1 MKIISGDEFGILRLN
16 STKRKKVI
24 DKYGELNK
32 NNEIIK
38 IYKSPLEDNN
48 ENFHLFITS
57 KYETYTLNWNL
68 KKKISSI
75 QNKEDKNICSTIK
88 NLDSN
93 IIING
98 NERGEITILNF
109 NEYKHTSTTK
119 TIPIP
124 NPNPNL
130 HIKLSNI
137 ENSTFNS
144 ESIYIMY
151 ENTPLLLYNIEKDKI
166 EFKGKNLPHDELG
179 LRIPIYDTSL
189 FEVKNNNRLI
199 YVSTGYGEIRLYDL
213 RASPKPSLNK
223 KISKYK
229 INIITSSKY
238 NNNNNII
245 FGDCRGNCSMLDI
258 RKSFHICKNFKG
270 NTGSIKDIICI
281 DDKDIA
287 IVGGYD
293 RFVKWYDYAHNID
306 ERIFVKHKVNCLC
319 LIDVEND
326 KIFQEDDEEDEEE
339 EILDSEFEK
348 ESNENEDNENEENE
362 KESNE
367 NEDNENE
374 DNENEDN
381 ENEDNEN
388 EDDEN
393 KDDENEVN
401 EEGDEEEYNEKVDE
415 EEEEKPKEKKFL
427 NKKIKKNK

>member
-1 MKIISGDEFGILRLN
+1 MKILSGDEFGILRLS
-16 STKRKKVI
+16 STKTKKVI

-38 IYKSPLEDNN
+38 IYKSPLEENN
-48 ENFHLFITS
+48 ENFNLFITS
-57 KYETYTLNWNL
+57 KYETYTLNWNI
-68 KKKISSI
+68 KKKISLI
-75 QNKEDKNICSTIK
+75 ENKEDKNICSTMK
-88 NLDSN
+88 NLDSS

-98 NERGEITILNF
+98 NGKGEITILNI
-109 NEYKHTSTTK
+109 NEYKHKSTTK
-119 TIPIP
+119 KIPIQ

-130 HIKLSNI
+130 KIKLTNI

-306 ERIFVKHKVNCLC
+306 DRIFVKHKVNSLC
-319 LIDVEND
+319 LIDIEND
-326 KIFQEDDEEDEEE
+326 NSLQEEEEEDDEGD
-339 EILDSEFEK
+339 IMDSEFENISNENEENEK
-348 ESNENEDNENEENE
+348 EENEDEENEKYENEDNENEEN
-362 KESNE
+362 
-367 NEDNENE
+367 
-374 DNENEDN
+374 
-381 ENEDNEN
+381 
-388 EDDEN
+388 DD
-393 KDDENEVN
+393 N
-401 EEGDEEEYNEKVDE
+401 EEGEEDEYDEKSDE

-427 NKKIKKNK
+427 NKKIKK

>member
-16 STKRKKVI
+16 STKTKKVI
-24 DKYGELNK
+24 DKYGDLNI

-38 IYKSPLEDNN
+38 IYKSPLEENN

-75 QNKEDKNICSTIK
+75 ENKENKNICSTMK
-88 NLDSN
+88 NIELN
-93 IIING
+93 TIING
-98 NERGEITILNF
+98 NEKGELTILNF
-109 NEYKHTSTTK
+109 NEHKHKSTTK
-119 TIPIP
+119 IIPIQ

-130 HIKLSNI
+130 RIKLSNI

-229 INIITSSKY
+229 INIIRSSKY

-258 RKSFHICKNFKG
+258 RKSFNICKNFKG
-270 NTGSIKDIICI
+270 NAGSIKDIICV

-293 RFVKWYDYAHNID
+293 RFVKWYDYAHNVD
-306 ERIFVKHKVNCLC
+306 ERIFVKHKVNSLC
-319 LIDVEND
+319 LIDIEND
-326 KIFQEDDEEDEEE
+326 KSFQEEDEEE
-339 EILDSEFEK
+339 DDEEKIMDSEF
-348 ESNENEDNENEENE
+348 
-362 KESNE
+362 E

-374 DNENEDN
+374 DNEENEN
-381 ENEDNEN
+381 EENEENENEENEDNE
-388 EDDEN
+388 DE
-393 KDDENEVN
+393 EN
-401 EEGDEEEYNEKVDE
+401 EEGEEDEYDEKL

-427 NKKIKKNK
+427 NKKIKK

>member
-1 MKIISGDEFGILRLN
+1 MKILSGDEFGILRLS
-16 STKRKKVI
+16 STKTKKVI

-38 IYKSPLEDNN
+38 IYKSPLEENN
-48 ENFHLFITS
+48 ENFNLFITS
-57 KYETYTLNWNL
+57 KYETYTLNWNI
-68 KKKISSI
+68 KKKISLI
-75 QNKEDKNICSTIK
+75 ENKEDKNICSTMK
-88 NLDSN
+88 NLDSS

-98 NERGEITILNF
+98 NGKGEITILNI
-109 NEYKHTSTTK
+109 NEYKHKSTTK
-119 TIPIP
+119 KIPIQ

-130 HIKLSNI
+130 KIKLTNI

-238 NNNNNII
+238 NNNDNII

-258 RKSFHICKNFKG
+258 RKSFHTCKNFKG
-270 NTGSIKDIICI
+270 NSGSIKDIICV

-306 ERIFVKHKVNCLC
+306 DRIFVKHKVNSLC
-319 LIDVEND
+319 LIDIEND
-326 KIFQEDDEEDEEE
+326 NSLQEEEEEDDEGD
-339 EILDSEFEK
+339 IMDSEFENISNENEENEK
-348 ESNENEDNENEENE
+348 EENEDEENEKYENEDNENEEN
-362 KESNE
+362 
-367 NEDNENE
+367 
-374 DNENEDN
+374 
-381 ENEDNEN
+381 
-388 EDDEN
+388 DD
-393 KDDENEVN
+393 N
-401 EEGDEEEYNEKVDE
+401 EEGEEDEYDEKSDEE

-427 NKKIKKNK
+427 NKKIKK

>member
-75 QNKEDKNICSTIK
+75 QNKADKNICSTIK

-229 INIITSSKY
+229 INIIRSSKY

-258 RKSFHICKNFKG
+258 RKSFNICKNFKG
-270 NTGSIKDIICI
+270 NAGSIKDIICV

-293 RFVKWYDYAHNID
+293 RFVKWYDYAHNVD
-306 ERIFVKHKVNCLC
+306 ERIFVKHKVNSLC
-319 LIDVEND
+319 LIDIEND
-326 KIFQEDDEEDEEE
+326 NSLQEEEEEDDEGD
-339 EILDSEFEK
+339 IMDSEFENISNENEENEK
-348 ESNENEDNENEENE
+348 EENEDKENEKYENEDNENEEN
-362 KESNE
+362 
-367 NEDNENE
+367 
-374 DNENEDN
+374 
-381 ENEDNEN
+381 
-388 EDDEN
+388 DD
-393 KDDENEVN
+393 N
-401 EEGDEEEYNEKVDE
+401 EEGEEDEYDEKSDEE

-427 NKKIKKNK
+427 NKKIKK